1 MDGLIPDWQGMPD
14 LLPTGMPNIAKT
26 RAMRRWEEREALRNW
41 IADQVGTMARTD
53 EQEKRDAMAVAR
65 RVAQDCAAR
74 AAARK
79 ETDMDGQQLGQRLW
93 DECQACHARWCEGVE
108 THHWWCSEVRDQKSG
123 GGSGRG

>member
-14 LLPTGMPNIAKT
+14 LLPTCMPNIAKT

-93 DECQACHARWCEGVE
+93 DECQACHAWWCEGVE